1 MKRSS
6 KSMLLFWKI
15 NENEKLHMYKSTLFF
30 LEACPPLLLSPCIA
44 WKQWQK
50 QEKINMSSAPPS
62 VNRVEHFLLCN
73 TRPPFYRN
81 WVSAAIAVEHFLLC
95 NTRPPFYRNRVS
107 AAIAV
112 VVHLQP
118 PNQSI
123 RLFLVLC
130 QTKPERYTCSV
141 CGFPFLLLVIVSVF
155 CLRGCVIINKLAI

>member
-15 NENEKLHMYKSTLFF
+15 NEKLHIKVRSFF
-30 LEACPPLLLSPCIA
+30 LKRAHPFLLSPCIA

-81 WVSAAIAVEHFLLC
+81 
-95 NTRPPFYRNRVS
+95 RVN

-112 VVHLQP
+112 VVHLHILQP